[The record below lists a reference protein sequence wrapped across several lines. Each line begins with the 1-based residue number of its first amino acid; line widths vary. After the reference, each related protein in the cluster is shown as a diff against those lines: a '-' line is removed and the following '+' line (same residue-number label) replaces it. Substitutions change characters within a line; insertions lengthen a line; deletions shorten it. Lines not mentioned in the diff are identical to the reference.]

1 MGKGISLFI
10 RISHIHLFFLAKLGL
25 EIKTYLFRIDALRYM
40 VKEGIYS
47 QKEMDKMKEALTKVK
62 YFNIIF

>member
-10 RISHIHLFFLAKLGL
+10 RHIYLFFLAKLEL